1 LSKRQDSWWNHRPSM
16 YLPRKIEEPWA
27 RCTREQLP
35 PNHVVLVLAKV
46 TMVRSIEY
54 SFPDQ
59 PNNLRWNLKLVMGL
73 QFLPRHFY
81 KHVTCSS
88 LAVQILKRHIWLF
101 KWREQITSHKTNSK
115 LDLWKDV
122 WNLTGGHEFHN
133 LAIQ

>member
-88 LAVQILKRHIWLF
+88 LAPTLRKHVYWSVIFGCSNGGSR
-101 KWREQITSHKTNSK
+101 SHPTKPIANSICERMC
-115 LDLWKDV
+115 
-122 WNLTGGHEFHN
+122 G
-133 LAIQ
+133 I